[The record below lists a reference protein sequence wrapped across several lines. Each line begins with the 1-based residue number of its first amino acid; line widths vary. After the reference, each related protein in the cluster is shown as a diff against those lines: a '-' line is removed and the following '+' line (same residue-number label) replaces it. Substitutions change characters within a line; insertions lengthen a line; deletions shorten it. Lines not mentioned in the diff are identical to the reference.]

1 MHPGILAICV
11 ALLSALNTAHA
22 QLLTLKAP
30 VLACIAPE
38 RLVCGCSIRL
48 AGVPCTKQA
57 FSSQPHLFTE
67 LQPNAPL
74 LITLD
79 GEELS
84 IAHVSHFGTSIKGDP
99 PGHSTDVYSSPM
111 LKATVQYSPMMGPE
125 FGQWMFGHQEL
136 RGHHAVLA
144 GWVLISLGVTFF
156 ALGASFSRWAQE
168 RLLMRTLSWEIGR
181 AHV

>member
-1 MHPGILAICV
+1 MHPSILAICA

-111 LKATVQYSPMMGPE
+111 LKATVQYSPAASTCPKTKTDGCE
-125 FGQWMFGHQEL
+125 FTNIRAQVSLRFRSGQVINYQG
-136 RGHHAVLA
+136 A
-144 GWVLISLGVTFF
+144 GACGC
-156 ALGASFSRWAQE
+156 
-168 RLLMRTLSWEIGR
+168 
-181 AHV
+181 